1 VVAIPAAIGRKD
13 SQSSGT
19 VLPFTGISIAKGV
32 VVGCASNLYVIELIS
47 ANPRVVKL
55 AAG

>member
-1 VVAIPAAIGRKD
+1 VP
-13 SQSSGT
+13 
-19 VLPFTGISIAKGV
+19 PFTRISIANGV
-32 VVGCASNLYVIELIS
+32 AVYRAGNLYVNELIS

>member
-1 VVAIPAAIGRKD
+1 VVAIPAAIGGKD

-19 VLPFTGISIAKGV
+19 VLPFTGISIANGV
-32 VVGCASNLYVIELIS
+32 AVGRAGNLYVIELIS

>member
-1 VVAIPAAIGRKD
+1 
-13 SQSSGT
+13 
-19 VLPFTGISIAKGV
+19 VLPFTGIGIANGV
-32 VVGCASNLYVIELIS
+32 TVDRAGNPYVIELIS

>member
-1 VVAIPAAIGRKD
+1 VLAIPAAIGRKD

-19 VLPFTGISIAKGV
+19 VLPFTGISIANGV
-32 VVGCASNLYVIELIS
+32 AVGRAGNLYVIELIS

-55 AAG
+55 AAW

>member
-1 VVAIPAAIGRKD
+1 MVAIPAAVGRKD

-19 VLPFTGISIAKGV
+19 VLPFTGISVANGV
-32 VVGCASNLYVIELIS
+32 AVGRAGNLYVIELIS

>member
-13 SQSSGT
+13 SRSSGT
-19 VLPFTGISIAKGV
+19 VLLFTGISIANGV
-32 VVGCASNLYVIELIS
+32 VVGRAGNLYVIELIS
-47 ANPRVVKL
+47 ANSRVVKL